1 MEELNSTWSKNIVEQ
16 KDEIESMK
24 NKVIGMETSMEEMRQ
39 KLDVK
44 SSEVETLEEKLKTEV
59 GTYIVLSS
67 VQLRN
72 FLPF

>member
-1 MEELNSTWSKNIVEQ
+1 MEQ